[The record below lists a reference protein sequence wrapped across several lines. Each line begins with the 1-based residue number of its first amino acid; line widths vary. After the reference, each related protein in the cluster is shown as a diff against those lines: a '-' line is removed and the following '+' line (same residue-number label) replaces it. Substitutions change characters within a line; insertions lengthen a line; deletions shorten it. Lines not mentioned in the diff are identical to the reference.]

1 MSLVVILLV
10 CWKFLAY
17 VLNNASYCRKQDG
30 LYSRGTHLILFIS
43 LSHERGSCCPWKS
56 SFPPPSLAPLPH
68 SGAKSRSCEHPA
80 ACVAES
86 VTQAGLY
93 DFTCGRVTLY
103 CPGSCLMP
111 ATTSAAGSSALEA
124 VRSDSGAGAHQAAIW
139 RAELAPQA
147 PHVHIYGAPLQ
158 TRTSFGQKPET
169 SMGISGTRAAY
180 VTLLPS
186 APAWRGNFISGFQF
200 QIQA

>member
-1 MSLVVILLV
+1 MSLVVILSV
-10 CWKFLAY
+10 CWKFLGY

-30 LYSRGTHLILFIS
+30 LYSRGTHLILFFS
-43 LSHERGSCCPWKS
+43 P
-56 SFPPPSLAPLPH
+56 FPH
-68 SGAKSRSCEHPA
+68 SGPKSRSCEHPA

-180 VTLLPS
+180 VLPLALRACLAGKFYIRFS
-186 APAWRGNFISGFQF
+186 VSNTSVTRGCNNTATGTT
-200 QIQA
+200 ARLDAR